1 MEDQPAPSRGLD
13 RRGRADLGSRL
24 AGGPAPG
31 RLKVS
36 SGLADRH
43 PAERS
48 AHPPDLA
55 RSLAW
60 CRGNGARHGLGLESS
75 RRTADPGRRCALAA
89 DGGNRPVGGS
99 SVLGPSIRARSL
111 VGHRRGLLFLAAA
124 GHGCGLR
131 RHGQSHRPTRARL
144 AHCALVCRADLDTSR
159 LVAGW
164 TRPSFRHDGGRTA
177 GHRARPRGRAS
188 VA

>member
-1 MEDQPAPSRGLD
+1 MEDQSAPSRGLD

-31 RLKVS
+31 RLTVS

-43 PAERS
+43 PAEHS

-60 CRGNGARHGLGLESS
+60 CRGNGARHGLESS
-75 RRTADPGRRCALAA
+75 RRAADPGRRCALAA
-89 DGGNRPVGGS
+89 DGGNRPVGRS

-144 AHCALVCRADLDTSR
+144 ANCALVCRADLDTSR

-164 TRPSFRHDGGRTA
+164 TRPSFRHDEGRAA
-177 GHRARPRGRAS
+177 GRRARPRGRAS